1 VLFISRATKKAPT
14 FSLYKPT
21 NGRWLFDITGGNE
34 MSFSIYVT
42 SSYRDRMTWRDYP
55 NKEENDK
62 FYDEHLAHCRYWG
75 RKRGLMLAAAIYSA
89 HQQNWKEQVQAAND
103 VLVKDLSYTYLQVC
117 EARQHIL
124 KWDFISRLRVADCK
138 RLNTKS
144 GKFPQDLWL
153 AYWGGYKEAL
163 REIVWSPPRMP
174 QEGELWRSNFGHLYV
189 FIDETD
195 THLKFHKSSEGLVS
209 INKVS
214 WIAQK
219 DDWTIV

>member
-21 NGRWLFDITGGNE
+21 TGRWLFDITGGNE
-34 MSFSIYVT
+34 MSFSIYVV
-42 SSYRDRMTWRDYP
+42 SSYRDRLTWRDYP

-62 FYDEHLAHCRYWG
+62 FYDEHLAKCRYWG
-75 RKRGLMLAAAIYSA
+75 RRKGLLFAGAMFSA
-89 HQQNWKEQVQAAND
+89 HQQNWKKPIQAALD
-103 VLVKDLSYTYLQVC
+103 VLVKDHSYTYLQVC

-124 KWDFISRLRVADCK
+124 TYDFISRLRVADGK

-153 AYWGGYKEAL
+153 AYWEGYKEAL
-163 REIVWSPPRMP
+163 REIMWSPPKMP
-174 QEGELWRSNFGHLYV
+174 EEGQLWRTKRGDLYI
-189 FIDETD
+189 FIEETE
-195 THLKFHKSSEGLVS
+195 THLKFYRSDEGLVS
-209 INKVS
+209 VNKVAF
-214 WIAQK
+214 IAQM